1 MDLLERAALLDELS
15 GALADTARGG
25 RVVLVAGEAGIGKST
40 LVRRFTERQAAQA
53 RFLLGACDPLLTPRA
68 LGPLH
73 DIARQTGGRLAELL
87 AAGSP
92 REQLFAALLDE
103 LDQGGRPQVVVVVE
117 DAHWADEATLDL
129 LVFLGRRLE
138 RTPAMLIVTYRD
150 DEVGAD
156 HPLRGVLGALPQ
168 GVVRRVRPQPLSEA
182 AVVELAR
189 RAGRPAA
196 GLRELTGGNPL
207 LVTEVLA
214 AGDTGMPMTVRDLV
228 LARLAGLPADAR
240 EVARL
245 VAVVPTRAEL
255 WLLES
260 ALAPAPS
267 AVEAAVDPR
276 PPGAEPAGPG
286 RPDRRP
292 RPAGR
297 PGPAG
302 PPRPRGRRRRGRAAV
317 RAGGGPAGGGGGG
330 PPGGRR
336 PLPGGAAPRRA
347 APPAGPR
354 RAAGALLGRGLPVGA
369 VRRGGLGPPGGGG
382 AAGGGRRPGAAR

>member
-15 GALADTARGG
+15 GALADTAEGG

-40 LVRRFTERQAAQA
+40 LVKRFTERQAAQA

-87 AAGSP
+87 ASGSP
-92 REQLFAALLDE
+92 REAVFAALLDQ
-103 LDQGGRPQVVVVVE
+103 LTRPPRQVVVVE
-117 DAHWADEATLDL
+117 DTHWADEATLDL

-182 AVVELAR
+182 AVAELAP

-214 AGDTGMPMTVRDLV
+214 AGDTGVPMTVRDLV

-245 VAVVPTRAEL
+245 VAVVPTGPSCGCWSRR
-255 WLLES
+255 WPRRRRRS
-260 ALAPAPS
+260 RPAPPPGCWS
-267 AVEAAVDPR
+267 PTPR
-276 PPGAEPAGPG
+276 PPASATSCCGRRWRARCRPSPAGS
-286 RPDRRP
+286 
-292 RPAGR
+292 
-297 PGPAG
+297 
-302 PPRPRGRRRRGRAAV
+302 
-317 RAGGGPAGGGGGG
+317 
-330 PPGGRR
+330 
-336 PLPGGAAPRRA
+336 
-347 APPAGPR
+347 
-354 RAAGALLGRGLPVGA
+354 
-369 VRRGGLGPPGGGG
+369 
-382 AAGGGRRPGAAR
+382 

>member
-15 GALADTARGG
+15 GALGDTPRGG

-103 LDQGGRPQVVVVVE
+103 LDQGGRPQVVVVVVVE

-138 RTPAMLIVTYRD
+138 RTPAMLIVTFRD

-182 AVVELAR
+182 AVAEPAR
-189 RAGRPAA
+189 RAGRPA
-196 GLRELTGGNPL
+196 
-207 LVTEVLA
+207 
-214 AGDTGMPMTVRDLV
+214 
-228 LARLAGLPADAR
+228 
-240 EVARL
+240 
-245 VAVVPTRAEL
+245 VAV
-255 WLLES
+255 
-260 ALAPAPS
+260 
-267 AVEAAVDPR
+267 DQDGR
-276 PPGAEPAGPG
+276 PP
-286 RPDRRP
+286 RV
-292 RPAGR
+292 
-297 PGPAG
+297 GPAG
-302 PPRPRGRRRRGRAAV
+302 Q
-317 RAGGGPAGGGGGG
+317 AGGRVAPAKARE
-330 PPGGRR
+330 PGGQR
-336 PLPGGAAPRRA
+336 
-347 APPAGPR
+347 
-354 RAAGALLGRGLPVGA
+354 
-369 VRRGGLGPPGGGG
+369 
-382 AAGGGRRPGAAR
+382 